1 MNAMTIRRISRSNG
15 VLPLPSR
22 WMGLFPDSHIHG
34 GPFRYAPTDMAG
46 LCLLEEF
53 EFATMRHRHMPIADF
68 SVPADD
74 AHVTAA
80 LKGVFRTL
88 LRGQPVYVGCAG
100 GWGRTG
106 LMLALIA
113 KVAGQEKPVAYVRE
127 HYTPRAVETAAQECY
142 VASFDVRPIQSWL
155 RWAAVRHVHHRLL
168 GR

>member
-22 WMGLFPDSHIHG
+22 WMGLFPASHIHG

-53 EFATMRHRHMPIADF
+53 EFATTRHRHMPIADF
-68 SVPADD
+68 SVPHDKAAVDR
-74 AHVTAA
+74 A
-80 LKGVFRTL
+80 LKDVFTTL
-88 LRGQPVYVGCAG
+88 LRGQTIYVGCAG

-113 KVAGQEKPVAYVRE
+113 KVAGQEDPVGYVRE
-127 HYTPRAVETAAQECY
+127 HYTSRAVETPEQHRYIAE
-142 VASFDVRPIQSWL
+142 FDVRPIQRWL